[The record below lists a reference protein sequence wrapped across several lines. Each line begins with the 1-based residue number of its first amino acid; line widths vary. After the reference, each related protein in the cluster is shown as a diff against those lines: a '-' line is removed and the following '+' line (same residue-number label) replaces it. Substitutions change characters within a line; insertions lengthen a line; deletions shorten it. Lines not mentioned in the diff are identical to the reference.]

1 MQAFAKLR
9 KNVPV
14 AACPPRSPSPVAVR
28 YRCTCQGQPLVW
40 RVINM
45 FACTRCG
52 CSGSGQIPFV
62 AGAPLAAE
70 GDGVYAGT
78 VKTGVQIAL
87 HSYD

>member
-1 MQAFAKLR
+1 
-9 KNVPV
+9 
-14 AACPPRSPSPVAVR
+14 
-28 YRCTCQGQPLVW
+28 
-40 RVINM
+40 M

>member
-1 MQAFAKLR
+1 
-9 KNVPV
+9 
-14 AACPPRSPSPVAVR
+14 
-28 YRCTCQGQPLVW
+28 
-40 RVINM
+40 M

-78 VKTGVQIAL
+78 VKTGVQNCIAQL
-87 HSYD
+87 RLVDSRQPLSCAAGAIMFLACMSNSRIDRCLQDCTIQQVLDVL